1 MVWHCNDAFK
11 AEKKC
16 VEGVCGDCY
25 VQHMDSGHSCGICN
39 QKIGDY
45 KDEKQEG
52 YLNRKRDNWNGKA
65 PEKCAIC
72 EIEL

>member
-11 AEKKC
+11 AESKC
-16 VEGVCGDCY
+16 VEGVCGECY
-25 VQHMDSGHSCGICN
+25 VQHMDSGHSCGVCK
-39 QKIGDY
+39 QEIGNYRDTN
-45 KDEKQEG
+45 QEG
-52 YLNRKRDNWNGKA
+52 YLNRKRDNWDGNA